1 MARTIIKRFR
11 VDKTENEVIKT
22 KADMCCLTES
32 ELIQML
38 VMGFIPREAPPQ
50 AFYTKMN
57 ELNMVGVN
65 LKQLI
70 AKANTLG
77 FTDIDRLNKV
87 VARIDELTYD
97 IKCCYTKPEKDVE
110 FWQ

>member
-1 MARTIIKRFR
+1 MLHNIKKNFWFSKKE
-11 VDKTENEVIKT
+11 DDMLKK
-22 KADMCCLTES
+22 KADLCCLS
-32 ELIQML
+32 EAALVRML
-38 VMGFIPREAPPQ
+38 VMSFKPKEAPPKE
-50 AFYTKMN
+50 FYTKIN